1 MEIMMKRL
9 ATPDDRDQPV
19 NERSRLRPRRRH
31 IKKLVVTALFVAV
44 ISTATFADT
53 EWTDYVVP
61 GTQTGTQ
68 TAYQPLY
75 RGAPGD
81 TYDTPMCQKGEIGTD
96 SAWYRVCICY
106 GGPCFITYYSIAS
119 YKCPDG
125 TSLWVVTARGK
136 TDKKCGKTGVTATRE
151 IFRKLGGETYGGYN
165 PGGVTDE
172 SFASDSEV
180 SRLIVDEGKRPDE
193 NSKKSEE
200 KKETKEE
207 KKETAT
213 GGGGSG
219 SGGTNKRPRK
229 RITKNSTR
237 THARRETGTHGP
249 TETGST
255 GGGPE
260 ISIGIGIGRLGG
272 FGGHGRGG
280 ERKSDE

>member
-1 MEIMMKRL
+1 MVEIMMKRL
-9 ATPDDRDQPV
+9 ATPDDGDLPV

-31 IKKLVVTALFVAV
+31 TKKLFVTALFVAV

-68 TAYQPLY
+68 TVYQPLY

-81 TYDTPMCQKGEIGTD
+81 TNDAPMCQKGEIGTD

-125 TSLWVVTARGK
+125 TNLWVVTARGK
-136 TDKKCGKTGVTATRE
+136 TDKKCGKVGVTATRE
-151 IFRKLGGETYGGYN
+151 IFRKLGGETYGDYN

-180 SRLIVDEGKRPDE
+180 SRLIVDKGKRPDE
-193 NSKKSEE
+193 NSKKSKE
-200 KKETKEE
+200 KKETK
-207 KKETAT
+207 TA

-219 SGGTNKRPRK
+219 GGGTDKRPRK
-229 RITKNSTR
+229 RITKNTIR
-237 THARRETGTHGP
+237 THAHRK
-249 TETGST
+249 TETHPVSETSST

-260 ISIGIGIGRLGG
+260 ISIGIGRLGG

-280 ERKSDE
+280 ERKSGE